1 MKDCTSLLVVIEPG
15 RKLESLRVLLQGFD
29 QIDRVLETKGVVS
42 AWKVMA
48 SESPDFVLIDM
59 DLPNNESW
67 QFLEKVK
74 NGSHC
79 IQIIALASDSR
90 QVQAVQQA
98 GANSVLITGFSATD
112 LQTALEPLQENVS
125 TREPLHRTPTSN
137 STGSTSSITWE
148 MLLKGDHDFLSGTT
162 TIT

>member
-1 MKDCTSLLVVIEPG
+1 MKDNASLLVVIEPG

-42 AWKVMA
+42 AWRMFA
-48 SESPDFVLIDM
+48 SESPDFILIDM

-79 IQIIALASDSR
+79 IQIAALVSDSR
-90 QVQAVQQA
+90 QVQAAQQA
-98 GANSVLITGFSATD
+98 GADSVLVTGFSATD
-112 LQTALEPLQENVS
+112 LQIALEPLQGNVS
-125 TREPLHRTPTSN
+125 TRKSLNRTTN
-137 STGSTSSITWE
+137 TNGTGTTSSITWE
-148 MLLKGDHDFLSGTT
+148 MLLKGDHDYLSRTT

>member
-1 MKDCTSLLVVIEPG
+1 MKDNASLLVVIEPG

-42 AWKVMA
+42 AWKVFA

-59 DLPNNESW
+59 DLPNSESW

-79 IQIIALASDSR
+79 IQIVALVSNSR
-90 QVQAVQQA
+90 QIQAAQQA

-112 LQTALEPLQENVS
+112 LQTALEPLQGNVTTRKSLHQTLTS
-125 TREPLHRTPTSN
+125 T
-137 STGSTSSITWE
+137 STGSTPSITWE
-148 MLLKGDHDFLSGTT
+148 MLLKGDHDYLPGLQQ
-162 TIT
+162 

>member
-1 MKDCTSLLVVIEPG
+1 MKDNASLLVVIEPG

-29 QIDRVLETKGVVS
+29 QIDRVLETEGVVS
-42 AWKVMA
+42 AWKVFA
-48 SESPDFVLIDM
+48 SESPDFILIDM

-79 IQIIALASDSR
+79 IKIVALVNNNR
-90 QVQAVQQA
+90 QVQAVQQT
-98 GANSVLITGFSATD
+98 GADSVLVTDFSATD
-112 LQTALEPLQENVS
+112 LRSALEPLQENVS
-125 TREPLHRTPTSN
+125 TRKSLLKPPASK

-148 MLLKGDHDFLSGTT
+148 MLLKGDHDHLSELQS
-162 TIT
+162 